1 MARQTRQRIL
11 DASLMMFNAQGEPN
25 VTTNHIAD
33 ELEISPGNLYYHF
46 RNKDDII
53 EQLFAVY
60 EQRMDTALVAP
71 SGRLPGL
78 EDVWLQL
85 HLVFECIWD
94 YRFLYRDLVD
104 ILSRNRRLRMRFAR
118 ILKRADE
125 QAHTVMR
132 GLVQAGVMRASAD
145 EVDAASTNILVIA
158 TFWMNYASAR
168 GDKDERASIRDGI
181 VQVMMLIAPF
191 LRDAER
197 VHLNTLR
204 RSASARLT
212 ALRASAM
219 AVFGL
224 RSGALGGGL
233 RFAAGSDQQAERGQ
247 PDMPQVGF
255 DVGRL
260 LGLARGVLAD
270 RGHVGP
276 PWGLAMTTHWR
287 LRVEQSH

>member
-11 DASLMMFNAQGEPN
+11 DASLAMFNAQGEPN

-53 EQLFAVY
+53 EQLFGGY
-60 EQRMDTALVAP
+60 EQRMDAALTAP
-71 SGRLPGL
+71 DGRLPGL

-104 ILSRNRRLRMRFAR
+104 ILTRNRRMRLRFAR

-125 QAHTVMR
+125 QAHKVMR
-132 GLVQAGVMRASAD
+132 GLVQAGIMRASAD

-158 TFWMNYASAR
+158 TFWLNYAAAR

-181 VQVMMLIAPF
+181 VQVMMLISPF

-197 VHLNTLR
+197 VHLNTL
-204 RSASARLT
+204 T
-212 ALRASAM
+212 RAY
-219 AVFGL
+219 L
-224 RSGALGGGL
+224 
-233 RFAAGSDQQAERGQ
+233 D
-247 PDMPQVGF
+247 
-255 DVGRL
+255 
-260 LGLARGVLAD
+260 
-270 RGHVGP
+270 
-276 PWGLAMTTHWR
+276 
-287 LRVEQSH
+287 

>member
-11 DASLMMFNAQGEPN
+11 DASLAMFNAQGEPN

-53 EQLFAVY
+53 EQLFGGY
-60 EQRMDTALVAP
+60 EQRMDAALTAP
-71 SGRLPGL
+71 EGRLPGL

-104 ILSRNRRLRMRFAR
+104 ILTRNRRLRLRFAR

-125 QAHTVMR
+125 QAHQVMR

-145 EVDAASTNILVIA
+145 EVDAAATNILVIA
-158 TFWMNYASAR
+158 TFWLNYAAAR

-197 VHLNTLR
+197 VHLNTL
-204 RSASARLT
+204 T
-212 ALRASAM
+212 RAY
-219 AVFGL
+219 L
-224 RSGALGGGL
+224 
-233 RFAAGSDQQAERGQ
+233 D
-247 PDMPQVGF
+247 
-255 DVGRL
+255 
-260 LGLARGVLAD
+260 
-270 RGHVGP
+270 
-276 PWGLAMTTHWR
+276 
-287 LRVEQSH
+287 

>member
-1 MARQTRQRIL
+1 MARDTRQRIL
-11 DASLMMFNAQGEPN
+11 DAALAMFNSQGEPH

-53 EQLFAVY
+53 EQLFAGY
-60 EQRMDTALVAP
+60 EQRMDTALLAP

-94 YRFLYRDLVD
+94 YRFLYRDLLE
-104 ILSRNRRLRMRFAR
+104 ILSRNRRLRIRFAR

-125 QAHTVMR
+125 QAHQVMR

-145 EVDAASTNILVIA
+145 EVDAAATNILVIA
-158 TFWMNYASAR
+158 TFWLNYAAAR

-197 VHLNTLR
+197 VHLNTL
-204 RSASARLT
+204 T
-212 ALRASAM
+212 RAY
-219 AVFGL
+219 L
-224 RSGALGGGL
+224 
-233 RFAAGSDQQAERGQ
+233 D
-247 PDMPQVGF
+247 
-255 DVGRL
+255 
-260 LGLARGVLAD
+260 
-270 RGHVGP
+270 
-276 PWGLAMTTHWR
+276 
-287 LRVEQSH
+287 

>member
-1 MARQTRQRIL
+1 MAPQTRQRIL
-11 DASLMMFNAQGEPN
+11 DCALAMFNAQGEPN

-53 EQLFAVY
+53 EQLFARY
-60 EQRMDTALVAP
+60 EERMDAALTP
-71 SGRLPGL
+71 PTDRLPGL
-78 EDVWLQL
+78 EDIWLQL

-94 YRFLYRDLVD
+94 YRFLYRDLVE

-158 TFWMNYASAR
+158 TFWLNYAAAR

-197 VHLNTLR
+197 VHLNTLT
-204 RSASARLT
+204 SAYL
-212 ALRASAM
+212 
-219 AVFGL
+219 
-224 RSGALGGGL
+224 
-233 RFAAGSDQQAERGQ
+233 D
-247 PDMPQVGF
+247 
-255 DVGRL
+255 
-260 LGLARGVLAD
+260 
-270 RGHVGP
+270 
-276 PWGLAMTTHWR
+276 
-287 LRVEQSH
+287 

>member
-53 EQLFAVY
+53 EQLFAGY
-60 EQRMDTALVAP
+60 EQRMDAALSSP

-125 QAHTVMR
+125 QAPTVVR
-132 GLVQAGVMRASAD
+132 GLVQAGVMRPSAD

-181 VQVMMLIAPF
+181 VQVMMLISPF

-197 VHLNTLR
+197 VHLNTL
-204 RSASARLT
+204 T
-212 ALRASAM
+212 RAYI
-219 AVFGL
+219 
-224 RSGALGGGL
+224 
-233 RFAAGSDQQAERGQ
+233 E
-247 PDMPQVGF
+247 
-255 DVGRL
+255 
-260 LGLARGVLAD
+260 
-270 RGHVGP
+270 
-276 PWGLAMTTHWR
+276 
-287 LRVEQSH
+287 

>member
-11 DASLMMFNAQGEPN
+11 DASLVMFNAQGEPN

-60 EQRMDTALVAP
+60 EQRMDAALAAP
-71 SGRLPGL
+71 DGRLPGL

-118 ILKRADE
+118 ILRRADE
-125 QAHTVMR
+125 QAHAVMR
-132 GLVQAGVMRASAD
+132 GLVQAEVMRASAS

-158 TFWMNYASAR
+158 TFWLNYAAAR
-168 GDKDERASIRDGI
+168 GDKDEQASIRDGI

-197 VHLNTLR
+197 VHLNTL
-204 RSASARLT
+204 T
-212 ALRASAM
+212 RAY
-219 AVFGL
+219 L
-224 RSGALGGGL
+224 
-233 RFAAGSDQQAERGQ
+233 D
-247 PDMPQVGF
+247 
-255 DVGRL
+255 
-260 LGLARGVLAD
+260 
-270 RGHVGP
+270 
-276 PWGLAMTTHWR
+276 
-287 LRVEQSH
+287 

>member
-11 DASLMMFNAQGEPN
+11 DASLAMFNAQGEPN

-60 EQRMDTALVAP
+60 EQRMDAALSSP

-104 ILSRNRRLRMRFAR
+104 ILSRNRRLRLRFAR

-132 GLVQAGVMRASAD
+132 GLVQAGVMRASAA
-145 EVDAASTNILVIA
+145 ELDAAATNVLVIA
-158 TFWMNYASAR
+158 TFWMNYAAAR
-168 GDKDERASIRDGI
+168 GDKDEQASIRDGI

-197 VHLNTLR
+197 VHLNTL
-204 RSASARLT
+204 T
-212 ALRASAM
+212 RAY
-219 AVFGL
+219 L
-224 RSGALGGGL
+224 
-233 RFAAGSDQQAERGQ
+233 D
-247 PDMPQVGF
+247 
-255 DVGRL
+255 
-260 LGLARGVLAD
+260 
-270 RGHVGP
+270 
-276 PWGLAMTTHWR
+276 
-287 LRVEQSH
+287 